1 MRPFLSTNRFLT
13 TAALVGAIAAAT
25 VLPVS
30 AMETQTK
37 QELTALGT
45 VAVATVAAGPV
56 GLVAGI

>member
-37 QELTALGT
+37 QELTA
-45 VAVATVAAGPV
+45 
-56 GLVAGI
+56 